1 MVVGVD
7 PCSEEHIRCLVLS
20 ETDDPSLLIAQY
32 DAPLTKAIVVLSG
45 CAHLNYSLETTCPV
59 LLISGSD
66 ADHLV
71 LAIMDSCEKV
81 MGKVDIS
88 NYGGTVPRTIVEQD
102 GESRRTLFRRRNQA
116 GMEQLLL
123 LFGSGTVT
131 MVSREN
137 VMFGKVMQVFEK
149 SAVSGMI
156 KDAQFTNFTA
166 L

>member
-1 MVVGVD
+1 MDWSLIVVGVD

-20 ETDDPSLLIAQY
+20 ETDYSNLLIAQY

-45 CAHLNYSLETTCPV
+45 CADLNYSLETTCPV
-59 LLISGSD
+59 LLVSGSD

-71 LAIMDSCEKV
+71 LAIMDRCEV

-88 NYGGTVPRTIVEQD
+88 NYGGTVVEQ
-102 GESRRTLFRRRNQA
+102 GRESKRTLFRRRNQA

-123 LFGSGTVT
+123 HFGSGTVT

-137 VMFGKVMQVFEK
+137 VVFGKVMQVFEK

-156 KDAQFTNFTA
+156 EDAHFTNG
-166 L
+166 